1 MLYQKYK
8 TLFNKHEVN
17 TPLRI
22 AHFMAQIEHESN
34 LKPISENLNY
44 SKEGLLK
51 TFPKYFTKENVDQ
64 YARKPEKIA
73 NKVYANRMG
82 NKNEFSGDGWKY
94 RGRGFIQLTGFNN
107 YKALS
112 EASKIDYVNN
122 ADLLLIEA
130 DALIAALWF
139 WMNNKLNQIAD
150 QDDILLITKK
160 IKGGLNGIDDRKKK
174 LLKWKKELNIPIN

>member
-1 MLYQKYK
+1 MLYKKYK
-8 TLFNKHEVN
+8 SLFNTYHV
-17 TPLRI
+17 TTALRI

-51 TFPKYFTKENVDQ
+51 VFPKYFNKDNVDQ
-64 YARKPEKIA
+64 FARKPEKIA
-73 NKVYANRMG
+73 NRVYANRMG
-82 NKNEFSGDGWKY
+82 NRSEASGDGWKF

-112 EASKIDYVNN
+112 VTTNVDYVNN
-122 ADLLLIEA
+122 PELLLTEA

-139 WMNNKLNQIAD
+139 WSSNGLNTLAD
-150 QDDILLITKK
+150 LDDVLLITKR
-160 IKGGLNGIDDRKKK
+160 INGGLNGIEDRKKK
-174 LLKWKKELNIPIN
+174 LIKWKNELNIK

>member
-8 TLFNKHEVN
+8 SLFNKYNVN
-17 TPLRI
+17 TELRI

-51 TFPKYFTKENVDQ
+51 VFPKYFIKDNVDQ
-64 YARKPEKIA
+64 FARKPEKIA
-73 NKVYANRMG
+73 NRVYANRMG
-82 NKNEFSGDGWKY
+82 NKDEKSGDGWKF

-107 YKALS
+107 YYALS
-112 EASKIDYVNN
+112 NAVNIDYVNN
-122 ADLLLIEA
+122 PDLLLTEA

-139 WMNNKLNQIAD
+139 WSNNNLNHLAD
-150 QDDILLITKK
+150 LDDIVLITKK
-160 IKGGLNGIDDRKKK
+160 INGGLNGIDDRKNK
-174 LLKWKKELNIPIN
+174 LLKWKKELFVK